1 MRVTFVSQSG
11 ATMFIA
17 VLLLTA
23 AAATQAQKPQLTPQ
37 QLFES
42 GKYQEAINKIKS
54 TADAPPDQVYLR
66 ALAHRKLNQNDEA
79 REPFGALAAHGEDDA
94 WHFVGKSGIA
104 LSDGDQNAAEEAAK
118 KGVDLNGD
126 LAEARYQLGLVLS
139 ARDNQAQA
147 AEAFA
152 KAAELKPQM
161 AYAQYEAGMAFYK
174 IKRVD
179 RMAVHFENFLK
190 LAPNAPEKPAVQS
203 IMRTVRG
210 KH

>member
-1 MRVTFVSQSG
+1 
-11 ATMFIA
+11 MFIA

-23 AAATQAQKPQLTPQ
+23 TAAAQAQKPQLTPQ

-42 GKYQEAINKIKS
+42 GKYQEAIDQIKS
-54 TADAPPDQVYLR
+54 SADAPPDQVYLR
-66 ALAHRKLNQNDEA
+66 ALAHRKLNQNDGAKEV
-79 REPFGALAAHGEDDA
+79 FGTLAAHGEEDA
-94 WHFVGKSGIA
+94 WHHVGKSGIA
-104 LSDGDQNAAEEAAK
+104 LTDADLPAAEEAARK
-118 KGVDLNGD
+118 AVEINGD

-139 ARDNQAQA
+139 ARDNQTQA

-179 RMAVHFENFLK
+179 RMAVYFENFLK

-210 KH
+210 K